1 MLNKFK
7 IGHYTNEEKGT
18 GCTVI
23 LAEDGAVGGCSI
35 RGSSPATRETD
46 LLKTEKKVDSVNAVV
61 LSGGSAFGLE
71 AGSGVMDYLFENGK
85 GYNAGKYVVPIVV
98 GASIYDLEYKDFGY
112 PDKQAGYE
120 ACKNATVGNFE
131 KGVIGGAT
139 GSTISKLLGMQSAV
153 KTGLGVQ
160 TYSMNGLEIAVITLV
175 NALGDVVKDGN
186 IIAGALSPDGT
197 PISMKK
203 IFTLGGFDEPKCANT
218 TIGCVLTNAKLT
230 KAQANLLA
238 DIAHDGFALSLSP
251 SHTRFD
257 GDAMFTLASG
267 EIDVAFDTL
276 LALIP
281 DLVAR
286 SIQSSVIT
294 TDPIETRISPI
305 AFKLFNKIW
314 KKLS

>member
-1 MLNKFK
+1 MQF
-7 IGHYTNEEKGT
+7 
-18 GCTVI
+18 
-23 LAEDGAVGGCSI
+23 
-35 RGSSPATRETD
+35 
-46 LLKTEKKVDSVNAVV
+46 LK
-61 LSGGSAFGLE
+61 
-71 AGSGVMDYLFENGK
+71 
-85 GYNAGKYVVPIVV
+85 
-98 GASIYDLEYKDFGY
+98 
-112 PDKQAGYE
+112 
-120 ACKNATVGNFE
+120 
-131 KGVIGGAT
+131 
-139 GSTISKLLGMQSAV
+139 
-153 KTGLGVQ
+153 
-160 TYSMNGLEIAVITLV
+160 
-175 NALGDVVKDGN
+175 
-186 IIAGALSPDGT
+186 
-197 PISMKK
+197 
-203 IFTLGGFDEPKCANT
+203 PKCANT